1 MTPSIEERAR
11 HAGEETRQRV
21 NPPPPPVTVDDFASR
36 LGRRRRRQTGAGG
49 AALVAMILAVV
60 VVVSRPTSLPVISND
75 HPTPAPATESP
86 TATATASPARID
98 RSMEELAPSPL
109 APRTNH
115 SVVWTGQEMV
125 VFGGQ
130 ATDDPPSE
138 VFDDGAA
145 YDPAT
150 DSWRP
155 LAGLE
160 GEGISKHVAV
170 WTGTRMLVVGG
181 VGDETSTRAYDPEAN
196 RWSRLADVPFPVRT
210 DFSGWAWVGSE
221 LAVWTPREGFA
232 TFDPTANAWTMRPA
246 PPIDFESGN
255 QQNTYPALR
264 SHGDVLYALLGPARG
279 TVEVAVRRPDVE
291 WQRADDLGP
300 QTVTH
305 NGARYRL
312 LPSPYLSVA
321 TSRGL
326 LAFTESPDI
335 APSLLLDPQTA
346 IWAELDPPGIPACE
360 GFQAPVAIPDGA
372 ILFNYC
378 GNAALF
384 DAASASFTPLGLPTT
399 GGSSVTVWTGDSLI
413 TVAAGCCFASSS
425 GIVRMATWERTL
437 DDARVSGLWTRADLV
452 AETAG
457 MVPGWFAPQDG
468 PEDLFVQFWR
478 PKDSPAHTR
487 QQLLTQ
493 AVRYMT
499 VAPAGMWTPLHADP
513 EVLEVTLQNGTVTL
527 DLDETSATTVGE
539 LDVAEA
545 QLALEMVRRNIA
557 TLYPEAD
564 TLCITYDSIPT
575 NPNDGGPGFLG
586 PVAGCPLDLTT
597 LE

>member
-11 HAGEETRQRV
+11 RAGEETRQQV
-21 NPPPPPVTVDDFASR
+21 TPPPPPVTVEDFASR

-49 AALVAMILAVV
+49 AALVAMILTVA

-75 HPTPAPATESP
+75 HPTPATESP
-86 TATATASPARID
+86 TATATASPAPVD
-98 RSMEELAPSPL
+98 RSMEQLAPSPL

-130 ATDDPPSE
+130 TTNDPPSE
-138 VFDDGAA
+138 IFDDGAA

-155 LAGLE
+155 LPRLDGQ
-160 GEGISKHVAV
+160 GISKHVAV
-170 WTGTRMLVVGG
+170 WTGTQMLAVGG

-196 RWSRLADVPFPVRT
+196 RWTRLADAPFPVHT
-210 DFSGWAWVGSE
+210 DFSGSAWVGSE
-221 LAVWTPREGFA
+221 LAVWTPRDGFA
-232 TFDPTANAWTMRPA
+232 TFDPTTNAWRLRPA
-246 PPIDFESGN
+246 PPIDFESDN
-255 QQNTYPALR
+255 QQSQYEVLR
-264 SHGDVLYALLGPARG
+264 SHGDVLFALVGPARG
-279 TVEVAVRRPDVE
+279 TVEVVVRTPDGE
-291 WQRADDLGP
+291 WQRAGDLGP
-300 QTVTH
+300 QTVSH
-305 NGARYRL
+305 DNESYRL
-312 LPSPYLSVA
+312 FPSPYLSVA

-326 LAFTESPDI
+326 LVFTSSTDI
-335 APSLLLDPQTA
+335 APALLMDPESGT
-346 IWAELDPPGIPACE
+346 WAELDPPGIPSCE
-360 GFQAPVAIPDGA
+360 DFPVPIAIPDGA
-372 ILFNYC
+372 IILNYC

-399 GGSSVTVWTGDSLI
+399 GGSDVTVWTGDSLI
-413 TVAAGCCFASSS
+413 TAAAGCCFGGGS

-437 DDARVSGLWTRADLV
+437 EEARVRGLWTRADLV
-452 AETAG
+452 SDTAG
-457 MVPGWFAPQDG
+457 MVPGWFFPQDG

-478 PKDSPAHTR
+478 PSDSPAGTR
-487 QQLLTQ
+487 QQLVTQ

-513 EVLEVTLQNGTVTL
+513 EVLAVTLQNGTVTL
-527 DLDETSATTVGE
+527 DLDETSAAAVGE

-545 QLALEMVRRNIA
+545 QVALEMVRRNIA

-564 TLCITYDSIPT
+564 TLCITHDSIPT
-575 NPNDGGPGFLG
+575 KPNDGGPGFLG

>member
-1 MTPSIEERAR
+1 M
-11 HAGEETRQRV
+11 
-21 NPPPPPVTVDDFASR
+21 
-36 LGRRRRRQTGAGG
+36 
-49 AALVAMILAVV
+49 
-60 VVVSRPTSLPVISND
+60 
-75 HPTPAPATESP
+75 
-86 TATATASPARID
+86 D
-98 RSMEELAPSPL
+98 RSGDG
-109 APRTNH
+109 R
-115 SVVWTGQEMV
+115 VWWP
-125 VFGGQ
+125 
-130 ATDDPPSE
+130 ANRRPPSE

-181 VGDETSTRAYDPEAN
+181 VGDETTTRAYDPEAN
-196 RWSRLADVPFPVRT
+196 RWTRLPDAPFPVHT

-232 TFDPTANAWTMRPA
+232 TFDPTANAWRLQPA

-255 QQNTYPALR
+255 QQNTYPVLS
-264 SHGDVLYALLGPARG
+264 SHGDVLYALVGPARG
-279 TVEVAVRRPDVE
+279 TVEVAVRRADGE

-312 LPSPYLSVA
+312 FPSPYHSVA

-326 LAFTESPDI
+326 LAFTSSTDI
-335 APSLLLDPQTA
+335 APALMLNPQTGT
-346 IWAELDPPGIPACE
+346 WAELDPPGIPSCD

-399 GGSSVTVWTGDSLI
+399 GGSNVTVWTGDSLI
-413 TVAAGCCFASSS
+413 TTAAGCCFGSIS
-425 GIVRMATWERTL
+425 GNLRMATWERTL
-437 DDARVSGLWTRADLV
+437 EEARVSGLWTRADLV
-452 AETAG
+452 SDTAG

-468 PEDLFVQFWR
+468 PRDLFVQFWR
-478 PKDSPAHTR
+478 PSDSPADTR
-487 QQLLTQ
+487 QQLFTQ

-499 VAPAGMWTPLHADP
+499 VAPAGMWTPLDADP
-513 EVLEVTLQNGTVTL
+513 EALEVTLQNGTVTL
-527 DLDETSATTVGE
+527 DLNEASAAAVGE

-545 QLALEMVRRNIA
+545 QVALEMVRRNIA

-564 TLCITYDSIPT
+564 TLCITYDGIPT

-586 PVAGCPLDLTT
+586 AVAGCPLELVTP
-597 LE
+597 E